1 MAPLASYAG
10 DVPGLAATSPEAI
23 GALRLEARSTAS
35 QRYLASMDRRL
46 SDFEQAALLQIP
58 QTRVTAHFGVHIGSQ
73 ELLLSVCPPSASRP
87 IMCGIGSQSI
97 WVSLLEARPM
107 EKSTVSYAA
116 DELAPLDN
124 YLAAQQYSLGQAA
137 HRATLID
144 GVVDVLVQNRRR

>member
-1 MAPLASYAG
+1 MHRLPLGRSSTVSAIVKLDVAPLASYAG

-73 ELLLSVCPPSASRP
+73 ELLLSVCPPSASRSVLCAM
-87 IMCGIGSQSI
+87 IM
-97 WVSLLEARPM
+97 L
-107 EKSTVSYAA
+107 
-116 DELAPLDN
+116 
-124 YLAAQQYSLGQAA
+124 YS
-137 HRATLID
+137 R
-144 GVVDVLVQNRRR
+144 